1 MTDLRNPHDSFFKEI
16 FSRPEHARDF
26 LQHYLPAEV
35 AALLDLS
42 TLDISKDSFV
52 DPDLQQHF
60 SDLLYQVKLH
70 DQSAAY
76 VYVLFEHKSYPEPLL
91 AFQLLRYLV
100 RIWEQALKQDQGLV
114 PILPLVLYHG
124 RSRWAVSTSFQKLL
138 SAPSALHPYL
148 PDFRYLL
155 CDLSQY
161 SEAEIKG
168 EIILQVVLRLLKY
181 SLRPE
186 INERLGETFALLR
199 QLSEQETALQY
210 LQTFLRYL
218 SQGSEPL
225 REETLKQAVKQLFE
239 EGDSPMP
246 TLAEQW
252 LKQGEA
258 IGLEKGEAIGL
269 EKGRATA
276 LNILRRYL
284 ATRFG
289 VALEHFDTE
298 LQPLDLAALTALSDA
313 AFEASS
319 LAEFQSALA
328 ELATTPP
335 RPSTPSATNGE
346 PTAPSTPT
354 PE

>member
-1 MTDLRNPHDSFFKEI
+1 MRDLRNPHDSFFKEI

-26 LQHYLPAEV
+26 LEHYLPAEV

-100 RIWEQALKQDQGLV
+100 RIWEQALKQDHGLV

-124 RSRWAVSTSFQKLL
+124 RSRWAVSTSFQDLL
-138 SAPSALHPYL
+138 SAPAPLRPYL
-148 PDFRYLL
+148 PAFRYLL

-199 QLSEQETALQY
+199 QLSEQKTALQY

-252 LKQGEA
+252 LEQGRVE
-258 IGLEKGEAIGL
+258 GL
-269 EKGRATA
+269 EKGREEGREAV
-276 LNILRRYL
+276 LDILRRFV
-284 ATRFG
+284 AKRFG
-289 VALEHFDTE
+289 LSLEHFDAE

-319 LAEFQSALA
+319 LAEFESALA
-328 ELATTPP
+328 GLTATPQNPP
-335 RPSTPSATNGE
+335 PPATNGE
-346 PTAPSTPT
+346 PTPPSN
-354 PE
+354 